1 MRQLLMKGIYSDHY
15 TETAIEPI
23 KVFGSKRIHGVQ
35 VVKRKLV
42 EKNGYIFDYGAESI
56 TCKRLF
62 DRPLRA
68 DSEICRKEF
77 EFAAQEI
84 KKGIGIA

>member
-1 MRQLLMKGIYSDHY
+1 MRQLLLRGIYSDHY

-42 EKNGYIFDYGAESI
+42 EKNGYVMDYGAESI
-56 TCKRLF
+56 TYKRLF
-62 DRPLRA
+62 ERPLRA
-68 DSEICRKEF
+68 DTEVCRKEF
-77 EFAAQEI
+77 EHAAQEI
-84 KKGIGIA
+84 KKELGIV